1 MWLTDSVKEFFRKAD
16 VLLLV
21 LIVAASL
28 FGVVLI
34 YSATR
39 WMGAAGAR
47 FVPIQLVAI
56 VLGVAVYFVMSFV
69 DVELFT
75 ERSWKWM
82 LFFNVCI
89 ILMLLTLRRGQ
100 RADRE
105 QQLAGVSLPSHEYPA
120 G

>member
-75 ERSWKWM
+75 ERK
-82 LFFNVCI
+82 I
-89 ILMLLTLRRGQ
+89 G
-100 RADRE
+100 RAH
-105 QQLAGVSLPSHEYPA
+105 V
-120 G
+120 

>member
-39 WMGAAGAR
+39 WMGNCSSKIAR
-47 FVPIQLVAI
+47 SI
-56 VLGVAVYFVMSFV
+56 
-69 DVELFT
+69 
-75 ERSWKWM
+75 
-82 LFFNVCI
+82 
-89 ILMLLTLRRGQ
+89 
-100 RADRE
+100 
-105 QQLAGVSLPSHEYPA
+105 PSPSA
-120 G
+120 R